1 MLHKTRGI
9 ALHSVAYNDA
19 YLIIPVYTEEFGL
32 VSYLA
37 PRKRNKKSR
46 FSPLLYQP
54 LSILDLEVEHYPLRD
69 IQKIKEAQSHLL
81 LSELMFNP
89 LKSSIVLFLAEF
101 IYRISKEL
109 QANSLVFEFIVESLR
124 VLDLLEEGIA
134 NFHLVFMIRMSR
146 YLGFYPD
153 ADTYTEHSYFDL
165 SDGVFVERATP
176 FHPCLNLEES
186 RIFRLLL
193 RMNYENMSKFRLS
206 RNDRGQ
212 IINRILEFYRL
223 HLAAFTDMKSLQVL
237 QDVFG

>member
-9 ALHSVAYNDA
+9 ALHSVAYSDTHI
-19 YLIIPVYTEEFGL
+19 IIPVYTEDFGL

-46 FSPLLYQP
+46 TSQSLYQP

-69 IQKIKEAQSHLL
+69 LQKIKEAQRYLL

-109 QANSLVFEFIVESLR
+109 QANRQVFEFIVESLR
-124 VLDLLEEGIA
+124 VLDLLEDGIA

-146 YLGFYPD
+146 FLGFYPD
-153 ADTYTEHSYFDL
+153 ADTYKEHSYFDL
-165 SDGVFVERATP
+165 QDGIFVERAAP
-176 FHPCLNLEES
+176 FHPHLNMEES

-206 RNDRGQ
+206 RSDRVH
-212 IINRILEFYRL
+212 IINRIMEFYRL
-223 HLAAFTDMKSLQVL
+223 HLTAFADMRSLQVL
-237 QDVFG
+237 QDVFN